1 MADKKLSYKDIWET
15 LSKINVSEHT
25 EKKMNLTYL
34 SWAWAWGVL
43 MEHYPEA
50 TYRFYEDENH
60 VPFVSMP
67 DGTCEVRCKVVI
79 GELVRE
85 IWLPVMNNKN
95 QQAVINPNSF
105 QVNTAKMRCLTK
117 CLGIWGLGHYIYAG
131 EDLPQGEEVKEE
143 KAVGKKVEPVKRAPP
158 KKAEPVKEEAPVKE
172 QVKDEAWAK
181 AFIEGF
187 VQLLILCETIED
199 IKSLYK
205 ANGEI
210 NIIKEKFPEEKT
222 ILDSSVIQQKEKII
236 NKSEEVKNGR
246 ENAK

>member
-15 LSKINVSEHT
+15 LSKVDVSEHT

-50 TYRFYEDENH
+50 IYSFYEDENH

-85 IWLPVMNNKN
+85 MWLPVMNHSNKP
-95 QQAVINPNSF
+95 VINPNSF
-105 QVNTAKMRCLTK
+105 QVNTSKMRCLTK
-117 CLGIWGLGHYIYAG
+117 CLGMWGLGHYIYSG
-131 EDLPQGEEVKEE
+131 EDLPQGAEAKEE
-143 KAVGKKVEPVKRAPP
+143 KPVGKKP
-158 KKAEPVKEEAPVKE
+158 EPVKEEAPVEKE

-181 AFIEGF
+181 AFVEGF
-187 VQLLILCETIED
+187 VKFLVVCKTEEE
-199 IKSLYK
+199 IKGLYK
-205 ANGEI
+205 ANGDI
-210 NIIKEKFPEEKT
+210 NILKEKFPEEKT
-222 ILDSSVIQQKEKII
+222 RLDAFVIQHKEKIT
-236 NKSEEVKNGR
+236 NTSEGV
-246 ENAK
+246 

>member
-67 DGTCEVRCKVVI
+67 DGTCEVRCKVII

-95 QQAVINPNSF
+95 QPVINPNSF

-143 KAVGKKVEPVKRAPP
+143 KAVGKKVEPVKKAPP
-158 KKAEPVKEEAPVKE
+158 KKVEPVKEEAPVKE

-181 AFIEGF
+181 VFVDGF
-187 VQLLILCETIED
+187 VQLLVVCKTVED
-199 IKSLYK
+199 ISSLYK
-205 ANGEI
+205 ANREI
-210 NIIKEKFPEEKT
+210 NILKEKFPEEKT
-222 ILDSSVIQQKEKII
+222 RLDAFVIQHKETIT
-236 NKSEEVKNGR
+236 NTSEEV
-246 ENAK
+246 E

>member
-50 TYRFYEDENH
+50 TYSFYEDENH

-131 EDLPQGEEVKEE
+131 EDLPREEVKEE
-143 KAVGKKVEPVKRAPP
+143 KAVGKKVEPVKKAPP
-158 KKAEPVKEEAPVKE
+158 KKVEPVKEEAPVKE

-181 AFIEGF
+181 VFVEGF
-187 VQLLILCETIED
+187 VQLLVLCETIED
-199 IKSLYK
+199 ISSLYK

-210 NIIKEKFPEEKT
+210 NILKEKFPEEKT
-222 ILDSSVIQQKEKII
+222 RLDSFVVQHKDKITNTKEKIT
-236 NKSEEVKNGR
+236 NTSEEVK
-246 ENAK
+246 

>member
-15 LSKINVSEHT
+15 LSKIDVSEHT

-50 TYRFYEDENH
+50 IYSFYEDENH

-67 DGTCEVRCKVVI
+67 DGTCEVRCKVFI

-85 IWLPVMNNKN
+85 MWLPIMNHKN
-95 QQAVINPNSF
+95 QPVINPNSF

-117 CLGIWGLGHYIYAG
+117 CLGMWGLGHYIYSG
-131 EDLPQGEEVKEE
+131 EDLPQGAEAKEE
-143 KAVGKKVEPVKRAPP
+143 KPVGKKEEPV
-158 KKAEPVKEEAPVKE
+158 KKAEPVKEEAPVEKE

-181 AFIEGF
+181 AFVEGF
-187 VQLLILCETIED
+187 VKVLVICKTEEE
-199 IKSLYK
+199 IKGLYK
-205 ANGEI
+205 ANGDI
-210 NIIKEKFPEEKT
+210 NILKEKFPEEKT
-222 ILDSSVIQQKEKII
+222 RLDAFVIQHKETIT
-236 NKSEEVKNGR
+236 NTSEEV
-246 ENAK
+246 